1 MSTKIKLRG
10 GRFNR
15 RYPMLVI
22 TLLSL
27 LGLVWLGQQPRDGLG
42 VASFNVAPE
51 VWVPYVP
58 SDDILESTWFCPGV
72 PATGET
78 DVGGAV
84 IVTNTSDQPTSARV
98 TFLSDTAAART
109 KIVDVPAFDRVQV
122 DVDAEQQGTFVA
134 TSVEILGGGGL
145 VEQRAFYPASAGL
158 GQSVTPCS
166 INLSSEWYLAEGY
179 TVDLAEQMLLL
190 SNPSADQVVVD
201 VSFHTASGMIEPSVY
216 NGLPVQ
222 PYSVRVI
229 DVGVEGG
236 GARGEESVGVSVR
249 AARGALMV
257 GRSMTADDDRRGGT
271 SISMAAPLLADR
283 WWFADGVKS
292 PQASERFSVLNPT
305 DEAVTVL
312 ATFFLSDNVEDVAGE
327 AVTSVI
333 EVASRDVAV
342 IDAGALAELPEGD
355 HSAVFSTLDGR
366 SIVVDRALTR
376 VSPSGVKVTSIASGV
391 PERRDGL
398 APMSWLVAAGP
409 SVEVES
415 GLVVVNLDD
424 VDREVSLS
432 TFGSNGL
439 VAVEGST
446 QMRLPAASRIVVD
459 LKETGVL
466 GRPIAVESTGRLLVE
481 RRVPSSDA
489 FSSAWAI
496 AGMPCC

>member
-22 TLLSL
+22 ALLSL
-27 LGLVWLGQQPRDGLG
+27 LGLVWLGQQPRDDLG

-190 SNPSADQVVVD
+190 SNPSVDQVVVD

-236 GARGEESVGVSVR
+236 GARGEASVGVSVR
-249 AARGALMV
+249 AVRGALMV
-257 GRSMTADDDRRGGT
+257 GRSTTADDDRRGGT

-283 WWFADGVKS
+283 WWFADGVKG

-305 DEAVTVL
+305 NEAVTVR
-312 ATFFLSDNVEDVAGE
+312 ATFFPAGEAEDVAAE

-333 EVASRDVAV
+333 EVASYDVAV
-342 IDAGALAELPEGD
+342 IDAGALAELSEGD
-355 HSAVFSTLDGR
+355 HSAMFSTLDGR

-376 VSPSGVKVTSIASGV
+376 VSPSGVKVTSIAAGV
-391 PERRDGL
+391 PDRRDGL
-398 APMSWLVAAGP
+398 APKSWLIAAGP
-409 SVEVES
+409 SVEVER
-415 GLVVVNLDD
+415 GLVIINLDD
-424 VDREVSLS
+424 VDQEVSLS
-432 TFGSNGL
+432 TYGSNGL

-446 QMRLPAASRIVVD
+446 KMMLPAASRIVVD
-459 LKETGVL
+459 LTETEVL

-481 RRVPSSDA
+481 RRVPSADA

>member
-27 LGLVWLGQQPRDGLG
+27 LGLVWLGQQPRDDLG

-236 GARGEESVGVSVR
+236 GARGEASVGVSVR
-249 AARGALMV
+249 AVRGALMV
-257 GRSMTADDDRRGGT
+257 GRSTTADDDRRGGT

-283 WWFADGVKS
+283 WWFADGVKG

-305 DEAVTVL
+305 NEAVTVR
-312 ATFFLSDNVEDVAGE
+312 ATFFPAGEAEDVAAE
-327 AVTSVI
+327 AVTSMI
-333 EVASRDVAV
+333 EVAPYDVAV
-342 IDAGALAELPEGD
+342 IDAGALAELSEGD
-355 HSAVFSTLDGR
+355 HSAMFSTLDGR

-376 VSPSGVKVTSIASGV
+376 VSPSGVKVTSIAAGV

-398 APMSWLVAAGP
+398 APTSWLIAAGP
-409 SVEVES
+409 SVEVET
-415 GLVVVNLDD
+415 GLVIINLDD
-424 VDREVSLS
+424 VDQEVSLS
-432 TFGSNGL
+432 TYGSNGL

-446 QMRLPAASRIVVD
+446 KIMLPAASRIVVD
-459 LKETGVL
+459 LTETEVL

-481 RRVPSSDA
+481 RRVPSADA

>member
-27 LGLVWLGQQPRDGLG
+27 LGLVWLGQQPRDDLG

-236 GARGEESVGVSVR
+236 GARGEASVGVSVR
-249 AARGALMV
+249 AVRGALMV
-257 GRSMTADDDRRGGT
+257 GRSTTADDDRRGGT

-283 WWFADGVKS
+283 WWFADGVKG

-305 DEAVTVL
+305 NEAVTVR
-312 ATFFLSDNVEDVAGE
+312 ATFFPAGEAEDVAAE

-333 EVASRDVAV
+333 EVASNDVAV
-342 IDAGALAELPEGD
+342 IDAGALAELSEGD
-355 HSAVFSTLDGR
+355 HSAMFSTLDGR

-376 VSPSGVKVTSIASGV
+376 VSPSGVKVTSIAAGV
-391 PERRDGL
+391 PDRRDGL
-398 APMSWLVAAGP
+398 APKSWLIAAGP
-409 SVEVES
+409 SVEVET
-415 GLVVVNLDD
+415 GLVIINLDD
-424 VDREVSLS
+424 VDQEVSLS
-432 TFGSNGL
+432 TYGSNGL

-446 QMRLPAASRIVVD
+446 KIVLPAASRIVVD
-459 LKETGVL
+459 LTETEVL

-481 RRVPSSDA
+481 RRVPSADA

>member
-1 MSTKIKLRG
+1 
-10 GRFNR
+10 
-15 RYPMLVI
+15 MLVI

-27 LGLVWLGQQPRDGLG
+27 LGLVWLGQQPRDDLG

-236 GARGEESVGVSVR
+236 GARGEASVGVSVR
-249 AARGALMV
+249 AVRGALMV
-257 GRSMTADDDRRGGT
+257 GRSTTADDDRRGGT

-283 WWFADGVKS
+283 WWFADGVKG

-305 DEAVTVL
+305 NEAVTGR
-312 ATFFLSDNVEDVAGE
+312 AT
-327 AVTSVI
+327 
-333 EVASRDVAV
+333 
-342 IDAGALAELPEGD
+342 
-355 HSAVFSTLDGR
+355 
-366 SIVVDRALTR
+366 
-376 VSPSGVKVTSIASGV
+376 
-391 PERRDGL
+391 
-398 APMSWLVAAGP
+398 
-409 SVEVES
+409 
-415 GLVVVNLDD
+415 
-424 VDREVSLS
+424 
-432 TFGSNGL
+432 
-439 VAVEGST
+439 
-446 QMRLPAASRIVVD
+446 
-459 LKETGVL
+459 
-466 GRPIAVESTGRLLVE
+466 
-481 RRVPSSDA
+481 
-489 FSSAWAI
+489 
-496 AGMPCC
+496 

>member
-27 LGLVWLGQQPRDGLG
+27 LGLVWLGQQPRDDLG

-236 GARGEESVGVSVR
+236 GARGEASVGVSVR
-249 AARGALMV
+249 AVRGALMV
-257 GRSMTADDDRRGGT
+257 GRSTTADDDRRGGT

-283 WWFADGVKS
+283 WWFADGVKG

-305 DEAVTVL
+305 NEAVTVR
-312 ATFFLSDNVEDVAGE
+312 ATFFPAGEAEDVAAE

-333 EVASRDVAV
+333 EVASNDVAV
-342 IDAGALAELPEGD
+342 IDAGALAELSEGD
-355 HSAVFSTLDGR
+355 HSAMFSTLDGR

-376 VSPSGVKVTSIASGV
+376 VSPSGVKVTSIAAGV
-391 PERRDGL
+391 PDRRDGL
-398 APMSWLVAAGP
+398 APKSWLIAAGP
-409 SVEVES
+409 SVEVET
-415 GLVVVNLDD
+415 GLVIINLDD
-424 VDREVSLS
+424 VDQEVSLS
-432 TFGSNGL
+432 TYGSNGL

-446 QMRLPAASRIVVD
+446 KIMLPAASRIVVD
-459 LKETGVL
+459 LTETEVL

-481 RRVPSSDA
+481 RRVPSADA

>member
-1 MSTKIKLRG
+1 
-10 GRFNR
+10 
-15 RYPMLVI
+15 MLVI

-27 LGLVWLGQQPRDGLG
+27 LGLVWLGQQPRDDLG

-179 TVDLAEQMLLL
+179 TVDLAEEMLLL

-201 VSFHTASGMIEPSVY
+201 VSFHTASGTIEPSVY

-236 GARGEESVGVSVR
+236 GARGEASVGVSVR
-249 AARGALMV
+249 AVRGALMV
-257 GRSMTADDDRRGGT
+257 GRSMTADDNRRGGT

-283 WWFADGVKS
+283 WWFADGVKG

-312 ATFFLSDNVEDVAGE
+312 ATFFPAGDAEDVAGE

-333 EVASRDVAV
+333 EVAPYDVAV
-342 IDAGALAELPEGD
+342 IDAGALAELSEGD

-366 SIVVDRALTR
+366 SVVVDRALTR
-376 VSPSGVKVTSIASGV
+376 VSPSGVKVTSIAAGV

-398 APMSWLVAAGP
+398 APTSWLVAAGP
-409 SVEVES
+409 SVEVEM
-415 GLVVVNLDD
+415 GLVVINLDD

-432 TFGSNGL
+432 TYGSNGL

-446 QMRLPAASRIVVD
+446 NMMLPAASRIVVD
-459 LKETGVL
+459 LTETEVL
-466 GRPIAVESTGRLLVE
+466 GRPIAVDSTGRILVE
-481 RRVPSSDA
+481 RRVPSADA
-489 FSSAWAI
+489 LSSAWAI

>member
-1 MSTKIKLRG
+1 MSTNIKLRG

-22 TLLSL
+22 ALLSV
-27 LGLVWLGQQPRDGLG
+27 LGLVWLGQQPRDDVG

-58 SDDILESTWFCPGV
+58 SEDILESTWFCPGV

-84 IVTNTSDQPTSARV
+84 IVTNTSGRPTSARV
-98 TFLSDTAAART
+98 TFLSDRVAART

-145 VEQRAFYPASAGL
+145 VEQRAFYPAPAGL

-166 INLSSEWYLAEGY
+166 INLSPEWYLAEGY
-179 TVDLAEQMLLL
+179 TVDLAEQVLLL

-201 VSFHTASGMIEPSVY
+201 VLFHTTSGTIEPSVY

-236 GARGEESVGVSVR
+236 GARGEASVGVSVR
-249 AARGALMV
+249 AVRGALMV
-257 GRSMTADDDRRGGT
+257 GRSMTANDDRRGGT

-283 WWFADGVKS
+283 WWFADGIKG
-292 PQASERFSVLNPT
+292 PQARERFSVLNPS
-305 DEAVTVL
+305 DESVTVL
-312 ATFFLSDNVEDVAGE
+312 ATFFPDDDSEDLAGE
-327 AVTSVI
+327 AVTSI
-333 EVASRDVAV
+333 MEIASNDVAV
-342 IDAGALAELPEGD
+342 MDAGALAELPEGG

-376 VSPSGVKVTSIASGV
+376 VSPSGVKVTSIASGI
-391 PERRDGL
+391 PDRRDGL
-398 APMSWLVAAGP
+398 APTSWLVAAGP

-415 GLVVVNLDD
+415 GLVIVNLDD
-424 VDREVSLS
+424 EDREVSLS
-432 TFGSNGL
+432 TYGSNGL
-439 VAVEGST
+439 VALDGFT
-446 QMRLPAASRIVVD
+446 KMMLPAASRIAVD
-459 LKETGVL
+459 LTETGVL

-481 RRVPSSDA
+481 RRVPSADA

-496 AGMPCC
+496 SGMPCC

>member
-1 MSTKIKLRG
+1 
-10 GRFNR
+10 
-15 RYPMLVI
+15 MLVI

-27 LGLVWLGQQPRDGLG
+27 LGLVWLGQQPRDDLG

-84 IVTNTSDQPTSARV
+84 IVTNTGDQPTSARV

-236 GARGEESVGVSVR
+236 GARGEASVGVSVR
-249 AARGALMV
+249 AVRGALMV
-257 GRSMTADDDRRGGT
+257 GRSTTADDDRRGGT

-283 WWFADGVKS
+283 WWFADGVKG

-305 DEAVTVL
+305 NEAVTVR
-312 ATFFLSDNVEDVAGE
+312 ATFFPAGEAEDVAAE

-333 EVASRDVAV
+333 EVASNDVAV
-342 IDAGALAELPEGD
+342 INAGALAELSEGD
-355 HSAVFSTLDGR
+355 HSAMFSTLDGR

-376 VSPSGVKVTSIASGV
+376 VSPSGVKVTSIAAGV
-391 PERRDGL
+391 PDRRDGL
-398 APMSWLVAAGP
+398 APKSWLIAAGP
-409 SVEVES
+409 SVEVET
-415 GLVVVNLDD
+415 GLVIINLDD
-424 VDREVSLS
+424 VDQEVSLS
-432 TFGSNGL
+432 TYGSNGL

-446 QMRLPAASRIVVD
+446 KIMLPAASRIVVD
-459 LKETGVL
+459 LTETEVL

-481 RRVPSSDA
+481 RRVPSADA

>member
-27 LGLVWLGQQPRDGLG
+27 LGLVWLGQQPRDDLG

-84 IVTNTSDQPTSARV
+84 IVTNTGDQPTSARV

-236 GARGEESVGVSVR
+236 GARGEASVGVSVR
-249 AARGALMV
+249 AVRGALMV
-257 GRSMTADDDRRGGT
+257 GRSTTADDDRRGGT

-283 WWFADGVKS
+283 WWFADGVKG

-305 DEAVTVL
+305 NEAVTVR
-312 ATFFLSDNVEDVAGE
+312 ATFFPAGEAEDVAAE

-333 EVASRDVAV
+333 EVASNDVAV
-342 IDAGALAELPEGD
+342 IDAGALAELSEGD
-355 HSAVFSTLDGR
+355 HSAMFSTLDGR

-376 VSPSGVKVTSIASGV
+376 VSPSGVKVTSIAAGV
-391 PERRDGL
+391 PDRRDGL
-398 APMSWLVAAGP
+398 APKSWLIAAGP
-409 SVEVES
+409 SVEVET
-415 GLVVVNLDD
+415 GLVIINLDD
-424 VDREVSLS
+424 VDQEVSLS
-432 TFGSNGL
+432 TYGSNGL

-446 QMRLPAASRIVVD
+446 KIMLPAASRIVVD
-459 LKETGVL
+459 LTETEVL

-481 RRVPSSDA
+481 RRVPSADA

>member
-27 LGLVWLGQQPRDGLG
+27 LGLVWLGQQPRDDLG

-236 GARGEESVGVSVR
+236 GARGEASVGVSVR
-249 AARGALMV
+249 AVRGALMV
-257 GRSMTADDDRRGGT
+257 GRSTTADDDRRGGT

-283 WWFADGVKS
+283 WWFADGVKG

-305 DEAVTVL
+305 NEAVTVR
-312 ATFFLSDNVEDVAGE
+312 ATFFPAGEAEDVAAE

-333 EVASRDVAV
+333 EVASYDVAV
-342 IDAGALAELPEGD
+342 IDAGALAELSEGD
-355 HSAVFSTLDGR
+355 HSAMFSTLDGR

-376 VSPSGVKVTSIASGV
+376 VSPSGVKVTSIAAGV
-391 PERRDGL
+391 PDRRDGL
-398 APMSWLVAAGP
+398 APKSWLIAAGP
-409 SVEVES
+409 SVEVET
-415 GLVVVNLDD
+415 GLVIINLDD
-424 VDREVSLS
+424 VDQEVSLS
-432 TFGSNGL
+432 TYGSNGL

-446 QMRLPAASRIVVD
+446 KMMLPAASRIVVD
-459 LKETGVL
+459 LTETEVL

-481 RRVPSSDA
+481 RRVPSADA

>member
-27 LGLVWLGQQPRDGLG
+27 LGLVWLGQQPRDDLG

-236 GARGEESVGVSVR
+236 GARGEASVGVSVR
-249 AARGALMV
+249 AVRGALMV
-257 GRSMTADDDRRGGT
+257 GRSTTADDDRRGGT

-283 WWFADGVKS
+283 WWFADGVKG

-305 DEAVTVL
+305 NEAVTVR
-312 ATFFLSDNVEDVAGE
+312 ATFFPAGEAEDVAAE

-333 EVASRDVAV
+333 EVASNDVAV
-342 IDAGALAELPEGD
+342 INAGALAELSEGD
-355 HSAVFSTLDGR
+355 HSAMFSTLDGR

-376 VSPSGVKVTSIASGV
+376 VSPSGVKVTSIAAGV
-391 PERRDGL
+391 PDRRDGL
-398 APMSWLVAAGP
+398 APKSWLIAAGP
-409 SVEVES
+409 SVEVET
-415 GLVVVNLDD
+415 GLVIINLDD
-424 VDREVSLS
+424 VDQEVSLS
-432 TFGSNGL
+432 TYGSNGL

-446 QMRLPAASRIVVD
+446 KIMLPAASRIVVD
-459 LKETGVL
+459 LTETEVL

-481 RRVPSSDA
+481 RRVPSADA

>member
-1 MSTKIKLRG
+1 
-10 GRFNR
+10 
-15 RYPMLVI
+15 MLVI
-22 TLLSL
+22 ALLSL
-27 LGLVWLGQQPRDGLG
+27 LGLVWLGQQPRDDLG

-236 GARGEESVGVSVR
+236 GARGEASVGVSVR
-249 AARGALMV
+249 AVRGALMV
-257 GRSMTADDDRRGGT
+257 GRSTTADDDRRGGT

-283 WWFADGVKS
+283 WWFADGVKG

-305 DEAVTVL
+305 NEAVTVR
-312 ATFFLSDNVEDVAGE
+312 ATFFPAGEAEDVAAE

-333 EVASRDVAV
+333 EVASYDVAV
-342 IDAGALAELPEGD
+342 IDAGALAELSEGD
-355 HSAVFSTLDGR
+355 HSAMFSTLDGR
-366 SIVVDRALTR
+366 SIVGDRALTR
-376 VSPSGVKVTSIASGV
+376 VSPSGVKVTSIAAGV
-391 PERRDGL
+391 PDRRDGL
-398 APMSWLVAAGP
+398 APKSWLIAAGP
-409 SVEVES
+409 SVEVER
-415 GLVVVNLDD
+415 GLVIINLDD
-424 VDREVSLS
+424 VDQEVALA
-432 TFGSNGL
+432 TYGSNGR

-446 QMRLPAASRIVVD
+446 KMMLPAASRIVVD
-459 LKETGVL
+459 LTETEVL

-481 RRVPSSDA
+481 RRVPSADA

>member
-22 TLLSL
+22 ALLSL
-27 LGLVWLGQQPRDGLG
+27 LGLVWLGQQPRDDLG

-236 GARGEESVGVSVR
+236 GARGEASVGVSVR
-249 AARGALMV
+249 AVRGALMV
-257 GRSMTADDDRRGGT
+257 GRSTTADDDRRGGT

-283 WWFADGVKS
+283 WWFADGVKG

-305 DEAVTVL
+305 NEAVTVR
-312 ATFFLSDNVEDVAGE
+312 ATFFPAGEAEDVAAE

-333 EVASRDVAV
+333 EVASYDVAV
-342 IDAGALAELPEGD
+342 IDAGALAELSEGD
-355 HSAVFSTLDGR
+355 HSAMFSTLDGR

-376 VSPSGVKVTSIASGV
+376 VSPSGVKVTSIAAGV
-391 PERRDGL
+391 PDRRDGL
-398 APMSWLVAAGP
+398 APKSWLIAAGP
-409 SVEVES
+409 SVEVER
-415 GLVVVNLDD
+415 GLVIINLDD
-424 VDREVSLS
+424 VDQEVSLS
-432 TFGSNGL
+432 TYGSNGL

-446 QMRLPAASRIVVD
+446 KMMLPAASRIVVD
-459 LKETGVL
+459 LTETEVL
-466 GRPIAVESTGRLLVE
+466 GRPIAVESPGRLLVE
-481 RRVPSSDA
+481 RRVPSADA

-496 AGMPCC
+496 AGMPF

>member
-27 LGLVWLGQQPRDGLG
+27 LGLVWLGQQPRDDLG

-236 GARGEESVGVSVR
+236 GARGEASVGVSVR
-249 AARGALMV
+249 AVRGALMV
-257 GRSMTADDDRRGGT
+257 GRSTTADDDRRGGT

-283 WWFADGVKS
+283 WWFADGVKG

-305 DEAVTVL
+305 NEAVTVR
-312 ATFFLSDNVEDVAGE
+312 ATFFPAGEAEDVAAE

-333 EVASRDVAV
+333 EVASYDVAV
-342 IDAGALAELPEGD
+342 IDAGALAELSEGD
-355 HSAVFSTLDGR
+355 HSAMFSTLDGR

-376 VSPSGVKVTSIASGV
+376 VSPSGVKVTSIAAGV
-391 PERRDGL
+391 PDRRDGL
-398 APMSWLVAAGP
+398 APKSWLIAAGP
-409 SVEVES
+409 SVEVET
-415 GLVVVNLDD
+415 GLVIINLDD
-424 VDREVSLS
+424 VDQEVSLS
-432 TFGSNGL
+432 TYGSNGL

-446 QMRLPAASRIVVD
+446 KIMLPAASRIVVD
-459 LKETGVL
+459 LTETEVL

-481 RRVPSSDA
+481 RRVPSADA